1 MLITGGG
8 SGLGKSMARRFL
20 ELGAGVVICGRR
32 AEVLEGAAE
41 ELSGGGAVE
50 THACDIRG
58 AVAVDAVVRM
68 TDA

>member
-1 MLITGGG
+1 
-8 SGLGKSMARRFL
+8 MARRFL

-41 ELSGGGAVE
+41 ELRGG
-50 THACDIRG
+50 G

-68 TDA
+68 TEG